1 MQQIKDLQNSYRWV
15 VWAAFK
21 YLAATTAVTVWQV
34 SEGFSANLPA
44 GLQLP
49 ARIVAIIAMF
59 LFIDAGL
66 EAQAKYVFRGWME
79 SATRKAGQS
88 FLILSTVIFGIR
100 FAATTFTTYV
110 AAVPMAGAIFK
121 APDVGGD
128 LAAIQSAQGQ
138 KQSNVKA
145 LKAEKQ
151 RLEQTE
157 KYRVRDAEKRGKAII
172 DAAINAQG
180 SRIAELYRSRNSWLL
195 TDRKFK
201 KYRESIEAAKVQAAG
216 LVIIEKQQT
225 KEAGAAYLAALSGK
239 DEISAAIAGAMS
251 AKVKDHAE
259 TKSGLVSAIY
269 VLDFIAAFVAFA
281 LLLTICAYE
290 KRYNVEYKSE
300 FSAVFDKVGGKIKDD
315 VLQNIEG
322 ATLAGWELLL
332 LPFEKIPVF
341 LKWITAL
348 IRVKLIGQLELMLKI
363 DIDGN
368 GIIGNSIPAQTPT
381 NPADLIPKVGRN
393 QIGFSVN
400 RSAQKVGEN
409 PPISADLK
417 DRKSTDVGLTPTL
430 PTFEPTFEKI
440 GSAKLPEKVGEPEPP
455 NTDLPKHKIPTISRR
470 AAAIKSDDRANRS
483 GEIDKMA
490 DAARAA
496 FKRYLKDN
504 DNSQLWNTWKEWQ
517 RTLEGNGFTVV
528 TSPGVTRV
536 TIIKPKPEKKP
547 KPRKK

>member
-1 MQQIKDLQNSYRWV
+1 
-15 VWAAFK
+15 
-21 YLAATTAVTVWQV
+21 
-34 SEGFSANLPA
+34 
-44 GLQLP
+44 
-49 ARIVAIIAMF
+49 
-59 LFIDAGL
+59 
-66 EAQAKYVFRGWME
+66 
-79 SATRKAGQS
+79 
-88 FLILSTVIFGIR
+88 
-100 FAATTFTTYV
+100 
-110 AAVPMAGAIFK
+110 
-121 APDVGGD
+121 
-128 LAAIQSAQGQ
+128 
-138 KQSNVKA
+138 
-145 LKAEKQ
+145 
-151 RLEQTE
+151 
-157 KYRVRDAEKRGKAII
+157 
-172 DAAINAQG
+172 
-180 SRIAELYRSRNSWLL
+180 
-195 TDRKFK
+195 
-201 KYRESIEAAKVQAAG
+201 
-216 LVIIEKQQT
+216 
-225 KEAGAAYLAALSGK
+225 
-239 DEISAAIAGAMS
+239 
-251 AKVKDHAE
+251 
-259 TKSGLVSAIY
+259 
-269 VLDFIAAFVAFA
+269 
-281 LLLTICAYE
+281 
-290 KRYNVEYKSE
+290 
-300 FSAVFDKVGGKIKDD
+300 
-315 VLQNIEG
+315 
-322 ATLAGWELLL
+322 L

>member
-34 SEGFSANLPA
+34 SEGFSTNLPA

-49 ARIVAIIAMF
+49 ARIIAIVAMF

-79 SATRKAGQS
+79 STTRKAGQS

-121 APDVGGD
+121 TPETDGD
-128 LAAIQSAQGQ
+128 LDAIKLAQGQ
-138 KQSNVKA
+138 KQSNVQA

-172 DAAINAQG
+172 EAAINSQG
-180 SRIAELYRSRNSWLL
+180 YRIAELYNSRNAWLL

-225 KEAGAAYLAALSGK
+225 KEAGAAYLSALAGK
-239 DEISAAIAGAMS
+239 DEVSAAIAGAMS
-251 AKVKDHAE
+251 AKIKDHAE
-259 TKSGLVSAIY
+259 SKSGLVAAIY

-322 ATLAGWELLL
+322 ASLAGWGLVL

-348 IRVKLIGQLELMLKI
+348 IRVKLIGQLELMLRI
-363 DIDGN
+363 DLDGN
-368 GIIGNSIPAQTPT
+368 GDIGNKKETTQAEQPAQMSL
-381 NPADLIPKVGRN
+381 NSRSVIS
-393 QIGFSVN
+393 GFSVN
-400 RSAQKVGEN
+400 KKSDTGAEIKATNSDTVGDHVATMSPNVARSESVAFE
-409 PPISADLK
+409 SL
-417 DRKSTDVGLTPTL
+417 STQPKLTPSYVV
-430 PTFEPTFEKI
+430 K
-440 GSAKLPEKVGEPEPP
+440 
-455 NTDLPKHKIPTISRR
+455 
-470 AAAIKSDDRANRS
+470 KSDTQTEGKATQHQATPKKATRKPALKATRKKGDL
-483 GEIDKMA
+483 

-496 FKRYLKDN
+496 IKRSIQNRNNKEYEDNAARWVEKLKADGYKV
-504 DNSQLWNTWKEWQ
+504 DIA
-517 RTLEGNGFTVV
+517 
-528 TSPGVTRV
+528 PGGIVA
-536 TIIKPKPEKKP
+536 IKKI
-547 KPRKK
+547 RKT